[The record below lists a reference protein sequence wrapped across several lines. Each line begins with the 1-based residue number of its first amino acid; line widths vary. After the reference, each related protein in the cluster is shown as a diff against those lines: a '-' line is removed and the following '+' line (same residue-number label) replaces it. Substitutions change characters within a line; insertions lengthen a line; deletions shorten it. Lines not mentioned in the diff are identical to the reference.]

1 LFSKQSHTRW
11 NEILMKYAIC
21 NETFENWP
29 HEKACAFA
37 AECGYTGLEIAPFT
51 LGATANEVTAAERSQ
66 MRRTV
71 EAAGLQTIGL
81 HWLLAKTTGFH
92 LTTSDSAIRQKT
104 GAYLGDLARLCRDLG
119 GHLMVLGSPMQRNLP
134 AEMSHEEGMRNAAQ
148 TISLALPVLEETG
161 VTICVEPLG
170 PAEGNF
176 LLTADKGVELIEMIG
191 SRYVRLHLDVKAM
204 STEAIPIP
212 DIIKKHAKYLAHF
225 HANDPNRRGPGM
237 GEVDFKPILKAL
249 CEIEYAGWVSV
260 EVFDYEPGAERLARE
275 SIENLLNANKELSK
289 DERR

>member
-1 LFSKQSHTRW
+1 MRGELPSLTLRAQGNKDR
-11 NEILMKYAIC
+11 IMKYAIC

-51 LGATANEVTAAERSQ
+51 LGSTAGDVSAAQRVE
-66 MRRTV
+66 MRRIV
-71 EAAGLQTIGL
+71 EAAGLSTVGL

-92 LTTSDSAIRQKT
+92 LTTADEAVRKKT
-104 GAYLGDLARLCRDLG
+104 GAYLGELARLCRDLG
-119 GHLMVLGSPMQRNLP
+119 GDLMVLGSPMQRNLP
-134 AEMSHEEGMRNAAQ
+134 VEMSHEEGMKHAAE

-191 SRYVRLHLDVKAM
+191 SPKVRLHLDVKAM
-204 STEAIPIP
+204 STETTPIP
-212 DIIKKHAKYLAHF
+212 EIIRKHAKYLAHF

-237 GEVDFKPILKAL
+237 GEVDFKPIMKAL
-249 CEIEYAGWVSV
+249 REIDYGGWVSV

-275 SIENLLNANKELSK
+275 SIENLRAAGG
-289 DERR
+289 

>member
-1 LFSKQSHTRW
+1 
-11 NEILMKYAIC
+11 MKYAIC

-29 HEKACAFA
+29 HERACAFA

-51 LGATANEVTAAERSQ
+51 LGASAGEITAAQRAQ

-71 EAAGLQTIGL
+71 EVAGLKTVGL
-81 HWLLAKTTGFH
+81 HWLLAKTIGFH
-92 LTTSDSAIRQKT
+92 LTTADEAVRRKT

-119 GHLMVLGSPMQRNLP
+119 GDLMVLGSPMQRNLP
-134 AEMSHEEGMRNAAQ
+134 PEMSHEIGMEHAAH

-176 LLTADKGVELIEMIG
+176 LLTADKGVELIEIIG
-191 SRYVRLHLDVKAM
+191 SPMVQLHLDVKAM
-204 STEAIPIP
+204 STESDPIP
-212 DIIKKHAKYLAHF
+212 KIIKKHATYLAHF

-249 CEIEYAGWVSV
+249 RDVNYKGWVSV

-275 SIENLLNANKELSK
+275 SIENLRAAT
-289 DERR
+289 